1 MRANDTVCL
10 ARSLN
15 RQCRPKDHAG
25 FLATE
30 EGDRGRRERNIRR
43 RDRQRQGKQI
53 QKDGE
58 YYRRER
64 QCARE
69 LFLELNSLTSWG
81 EREKERETE
90 KGGRRGKR
98 WMCVDIHT

>member
-1 MRANDTVCL
+1 MRASDTACL

-30 EGDRGRRERNIRR
+30 EGDRGRRERSIRGR
-43 RDRQRQGKQI
+43 ARQRQGKQI

-58 YYRRER
+58 YYKGER

-81 EREKERETE
+81 EREKERERQ
-90 KGGRRGKR
+90 KKR